1 MSEHGFGDGGHCP
14 ECGGSDGLHFSDC
27 IYDGTDG
34 ERGYFPIQ
42 AEVPMGQAE
51 KYGSFISSLSL
62 LDMELMSYWEL
73 SY

>member
-14 ECGGSDGLHFSDC
+14 E
-27 IYDGTDG
+27 
-34 ERGYFPIQ
+34 
-42 AEVPMGQAE
+42 
-51 KYGSFISSLSL
+51 FIFSLSL